1 MHLGPDFLA
10 GLAVV
15 LGVAA
20 VTTVVFQRLRQPVVL
35 GYVLAGLI
43 VGPHVPVPLVAD
55 PQVVTTLSELGVVLL
70 MFSLG
75 LGFSLKKLW
84 VLAPTAGA
92 TAVVETTLIL
102 WLGFTLARL
111 LGWTPVESLFAGAAV
126 AISSTTIVAKAFD
139 EQGVRGPLRD
149 RVVGILIAEDVAA
162 VLLIAALTAISSG
175 AGLSPVAL
183 AATVGRLAAF
193 LVGLLAVGL
202 LTVPRLMRAVV
213 RLERPETTLVAAV
226 GLCFAISLLARWVG
240 YSVAL
245 GAFVAGVLVAES
257 GEQRRIGALVKPL
270 RDVFAAI
277 FFISVGMQID
287 PARVGTHLGAVA
299 AFAAVVVLGKVLG
312 VSIGSFLT
320 GAGVPAAVQSG
331 MSLAQ
336 IGEFSFIIAGLGRT
350 LGATGE
356 ALYPV
361 AVAVSA
367 LTTLATPWLLRASA
381 PVARAVDRALPQP
394 LQTFAALYG
403 SWLEELGT
411 ARHRQT
417 LGAMVR
423 RLARALALDSAFV
436 AGIVIGTA
444 LATPRVAPFVERSL
458 GLGPALARGLVLAGA
473 TVLLAPFGFGVVRVS
488 QRLGATLAQFALP
501 AVRRGKLD
509 LAAAPRRA
517 LVLTLQIG
525 VLLLVGLPLLAVT
538 QPFLKGAGG
547 ALALV
552 APLVV
557 LGIAFWRSAAS
568 LEGHVRAG
576 AQIVAE
582 ALVKRARAG
591 SGGPAPGVAGPD
603 AGEADADEHALDR
616 VRRLLPGL
624 GEPVVVR
631 LDPGSGCVGRTLAQ
645 IDLRGATG
653 ATVLAIARSQAG
665 VVAPGA
671 DELLRA
677 GDVLALAGSHE
688 AVEAAQRLLAS
699 RPSPRPESAPDRP
712 ATGD

>member
-1 MHLGPDFLA
+1 VELGPDFLA

-20 VTTVVFQRLRQPVVL
+20 VTTVLFQRMRQPVVL

-55 PQVVTTLSELGVVLL
+55 PRVVNTLSELGVVLL

-75 LGFSLKKLW
+75 LEFSLRKL
-84 VLAPTAGA
+84 VTLAPTGGA
-92 TAVVETTLIL
+92 TSVVEMSLVL
-102 WLGFTLARL
+102 WLGFTVARL
-111 LGWTPVESLFAGAAV
+111 LGWTPLQGLFAGAVV

-162 VLLIAALTAISSG
+162 VLLIAALTAVSTG
-175 AGLSPVAL
+175 AGLDPGAL

-202 LTVPRLMRAVV
+202 LTVPRLVRAVV
-213 RLERPETTLVAAV
+213 RLDRPETTLVASV

-257 GEQRRIGALVKPL
+257 GEQHRIGALVQPV

-277 FFISVGMQID
+277 FFVSVGMQID
-287 PARVGTHLGAVA
+287 PALVAAHGGAVA
-299 AFAAVVVLGKVLG
+299 AFTVVVVVGKIVG

-320 GAGVPAAVQSG
+320 GSGVPVAVQSG

-336 IGEFSFIIAGLGRT
+336 IGEFSFIIAGLGRA

-367 LTTLATPWLLRASA
+367 ATTLSTPWLLRASA
-381 PVARAVDRALPQP
+381 PVARFVDRALPQP

-403 SWLEELGT
+403 SWLEELRS
-411 ARHRQT
+411 APHRQT
-417 LGAMVR
+417 RGAMVR
-423 RLARALALDSAFV
+423 RLGRALALDSVFA
-436 AGIVIGTA
+436 AGLVIGTA
-444 LATPRVAPFVERSL
+444 LAMPRVGPFVERSL
-458 GLGPALARGLVLAGA
+458 GLHPLLARGLVLAVA
-473 TVLLAPFGFGVVRVS
+473 AALLAPFGFGVVRVS

-525 VLLLVGLPLLAVT
+525 VLLVVGLPVLAVT
-538 QPFLKGAGG
+538 QPFLKGVGG
-547 ALALV
+547 ALALT
-552 APLVV
+552 AALLA
-557 LGIAFWRSAAS
+557 LGIAFWKSAAS

-576 AQIVAE
+576 AHIVAE
-582 ALVKRARAG
+582 ALVRRARAG
-591 SGGPAPGVAGPD
+591 PVSAPPGIAGPGG
-603 AGEADADEHALDR
+603 GETDADEHALDQ

-631 LDPGSGCVGRTLAQ
+631 LEPGVGAVGRTLAQ
-645 IDLRGATG
+645 LDLRGATG
-653 ATVLAIARSQAG
+653 ATVLAIARGQAG

-671 DELLRA
+671 GEVLRG
-677 GDVLALAGSHE
+677 GDVLALAGTHE
-688 AVEAAQRLLAS
+688 AVEAARRLLAS
-699 RPSPRPESAPDRP
+699 GPAPRSEPSAGRLGARD
-712 ATGD
+712 